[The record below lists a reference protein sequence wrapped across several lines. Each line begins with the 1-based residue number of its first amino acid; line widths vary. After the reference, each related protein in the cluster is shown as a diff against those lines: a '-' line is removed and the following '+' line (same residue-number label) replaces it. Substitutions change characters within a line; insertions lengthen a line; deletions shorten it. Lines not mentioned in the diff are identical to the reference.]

1 MDRYDI
7 AIIGT
12 GPAGVSAAITAK
24 VRNKNI
30 LLFGSRKSSEKVYR
44 ATQIQNYPG
53 LPQISGEE
61 LAEQYQKQLDQLEIA
76 VTEERVSAVY
86 AMGSYFVIQASGKMY
101 EASSVILAAGVV
113 QGKTFPGEK
122 ELLGR
127 GVSYCATCDAM
138 LYRGKTAAVI
148 GYTKEAEGESEF
160 LAELAEKVYYLPM
173 YKEEPEITE
182 ETGKIQIIREKPQ
195 AITGTDQV
203 EILQTDKREYHVD
216 GVFILRDSIS
226 AEQLVPGLEIE
237 DGHVKVNLQMET
249 NIPGCFACGDVAG
262 KPYQYVK
269 AAGQGNVAALSAVN
283 WLTRQRLEKQQSG
296 IITK

>member
-61 LAEQYQKQLDQLEIA
+61 LAEQYQKQLDQLGIT

-86 AMGSYFVIQASGKMY
+86 AMGEYFAIQASGKMY

-113 QGKTFPGEK
+113 QGRTFPGEK
-122 ELLGR
+122 EFLGR

-138 LYRGKTAAVI
+138 LYRGQTAAVI
-148 GYTKEAEGESEF
+148 GYTEEAQRESEF

-173 YKEEPEITE
+173 GKEKVYLPESIE
-182 ETGKIQIIREKPQ
+182 IIREKPLE
-195 AITGTDQV
+195 ITGQDLVEYLKTDAG
-203 EILQTDKREYHVD
+203 EYKVD
-216 GVFILRDSIS
+216 GVFILRDSVS
-226 AEQLVPGLEIE
+226 AEQLIPGLEIE
-237 DGHVKVNLQMET
+237 EGHVKVNLQMET

-283 WLTRQRLEKQQSG
+283 WLTRKKLKKQG
-296 IITK
+296 

>member
-61 LAEQYQKQLDQLEIA
+61 LAEQYQKQLDQLGIA

-269 AAGQGNVAALSAVN
+269 AAGQGLS
-283 WLTRQRLEKQQSG
+283 L
-296 IITK
+296 IHI

>member
-61 LAEQYQKQLDQLEIA
+61 LAEQYQKQLDQLGIA

-127 GVSYCATCDAM
+127 GVSYCATCDAHFCK
-138 LYRGKTAAVI
+138 GKDVAVI
-148 GYTKEAEGESEF
+148 AYTKEAEEDALFLSEVCSSIKYF
-160 LAELAEKVYYLPM
+160 PLYDISN
-173 YKEEPEITE
+173 EIFDKY
-182 ETGKIQIIREKPQ
+182 GNIQIIKDKPIGFAGNMKAEKIICENSSYD
-195 AITGTDQV
+195 AFSTFV
-203 EILQTDKREYHVD
+203 VRNN
-216 GVFILRDSIS
+216 IS
-226 AEQLVPGLEIE
+226 ADKLVPGLKT
-237 DGHVKVNLQMET
+237 DGTHIIVDLQMET
-249 NIPGCFACGDVAG
+249 NIKGLFACGDIAG
-262 KPYQYVK
+262 KPYQYIK
-269 AAGQGNVAALSAVN
+269 SAGQGNIAALSAVAYLAN
-283 WLTRQRLEKQQSG
+283 KSKGE
-296 IITK
+296 

>member
-1 MDRYDI
+1 MILRLSV
-7 AIIGT
+7 
-12 GPAGVSAAITAK
+12 PARLGISAAITAK

-61 LAEQYQKQLDQLEIA
+61 LAEQYQKQLDQLGIA

-138 LYRGKTAAVI
+138 LYGGKTAAVI
-148 GYTKEAEGESEF
+148 GYAERSRG
-160 LAELAEKVYYLPM
+160 
-173 YKEEPEITE
+173 
-182 ETGKIQIIREKPQ
+182 GK
-195 AITGTDQV
+195 
-203 EILQTDKREYHVD
+203 
-216 GVFILRDSIS
+216 
-226 AEQLVPGLEIE
+226 
-237 DGHVKVNLQMET
+237 
-249 NIPGCFACGDVAG
+249 
-262 KPYQYVK
+262 
-269 AAGQGNVAALSAVN
+269 
-283 WLTRQRLEKQQSG
+283 
-296 IITK
+296 